1 MLGRSATYDAAT
13 LALLSSAP
21 HGWRPTGSASM
32 MKGDLC
38 YAHVNR
44 FDSGHAG
51 CRSRLSDP
59 GSMLLGMSRKPRR
72 EHGRT
77 WTPGRAG
84 DTVDGMARGQ
94 VELEPEVA
102 QWLESLD
109 DQRWAQA
116 LFHLDLLEE
125 RGALLGEPYTR
136 QLIGKLRELRFYCG
150 GERIRITYWIAP
162 GRRIIALT
170 VFAKTRMRESAEI
183 SRASRAMARCQQEGH
198 TPDED
203 EEEGPG

>member
-1 MLGRSATYDAAT
+1 MSDSQNT
-13 LALLSSAP
+13 L
-21 HGWRPTGSASM
+21 
-32 MKGDLC
+32 
-38 YAHVNR
+38 V
-44 FDSGHAG
+44 
-51 CRSRLSDP
+51 
-59 GSMLLGMSRKPRR
+59 GMSRKAHR
-72 EHGRT
+72 EHRRAWTLGRE
-77 WTPGRAG
+77 G
-84 DTVDGMARGQ
+84 DTIDGIAWGQ
-94 VELEPEVA
+94 VELEPEVSD
-102 QWLESLD
+102 WLERLD

-136 QLIGKLRELRFYCG
+136 QLSGKLRELRFYCG

-183 SRASRAMARCQQEGH
+183 ERAARAMARCQREGH

-203 EEEGPG
+203 DADEGSQ

>member
-1 MLGRSATYDAAT
+1 MSEAHEIVAIRKHIRSQELRMPPDGR
-13 LALLSSAP
+13 
-21 HGWRPTGSASM
+21 
-32 MKGDLC
+32 
-38 YAHVNR
+38 
-44 FDSGHAG
+44 
-51 CRSRLSDP
+51 
-59 GSMLLGMSRKPRR
+59 
-72 EHGRT
+72 GRG
-77 WTPGRAG
+77 PG
-84 DTVDGMARGQ
+84 DTIDGIGWGQ
-94 VELEPEVA
+94 VELEPEVSY
-102 QWLESLD
+102 WLDGLD

-136 QLIGKLRELRFYCG
+136 QLDGKLRELRFYCG

-183 SRASRAMARCQQEGH
+183 TRAARAMARCQQEGH

-203 EEEGPG
+203 DDEEIR

>member
-1 MLGRSATYDAAT
+1 MLT
-13 LALLSSAP
+13 
-21 HGWRPTGSASM
+21 
-32 MKGDLC
+32 
-38 YAHVNR
+38 
-44 FDSGHAG
+44 
-51 CRSRLSDP
+51 
-59 GSMLLGMSRKPRR
+59 GMSRKPRR

-77 WTPGRAG
+77 WTPALLS
-84 DTVDGMARGQ
+84 DTIGGMAWGQ

-102 QWLESLD
+102 DWLEKLD

-125 RGALLGEPYTR
+125 RGALLGEPYSR
-136 QLIGKLRELRFYCG
+136 QLSGKLRELRFYCG

-170 VFAKTRMRESAEI
+170 VFAKTRMHESAEI
-183 SRASRAMARCQQEGH
+183 SRAARAMARCQQEGH

-203 EEEGPG
+203 EEEGSP